1 MSKSMLAALIVAAG
15 SMVSPA
21 MACGDGM
28 LMAVLFLKHPEART
42 VYEAARLDNVVENP
56 MSATATPQQ
65 HAASVL
71 RTRLVAH
78 MLKRRYHALQSSMA
92 GEKTISLFLAEEG
105 QLVTL
110 SSKQDE
116 AVTMS
121 DVDVYTTAS
130 ALRALL
136 AGRLDWERATT
147 EKLVVIVE
155 GRDPEAQISRLMN
168 QLFESQKGLL

>member
-1 MSKSMLAALIVAAG
+1 MRNTMLAALMVAAG
-15 SMVSPA
+15 SMASPA

-42 VYEAARLDNVVENP
+42 VYEAARRDDVVENP

-71 RTRLVAH
+71 RTKLAAH
-78 MLKRRYHALQSSMA
+78 MLKRRFLDLQSATA
-92 GEKTISLFLAEEG
+92 GEKAISLFLAEEG

-110 SSKQDE
+110 SSTQGE
-116 AVTMS
+116 TAMMS

-136 AGRLDWERATT
+136 TGRLDWAKAEAERLA
-147 EKLVVIVE
+147 VIVE
-155 GRDPEAQISRLMN
+155 GRDPDARVSQVMN
-168 QLFESQKGLL
+168 QLFEPSRDLL